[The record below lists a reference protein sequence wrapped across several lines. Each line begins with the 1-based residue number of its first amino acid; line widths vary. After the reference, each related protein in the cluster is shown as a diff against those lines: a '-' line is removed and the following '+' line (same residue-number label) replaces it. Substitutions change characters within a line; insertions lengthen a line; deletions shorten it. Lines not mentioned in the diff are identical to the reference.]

1 MKRRQNIPVR
11 ALGAEVE
18 PPDAGE
24 LAAWIGHQHGRP
36 GDLLSCQLDRSLE
49 PQREIDVPCAGG
61 LFYRSRWEEAVAG
74 VEDGRLIADPEPKAG
89 SLIEDAQRIAS
100 MRKKAW
106 VAAPAPSMLAI
117 QNAYF
122 ADEDEYYAAL
132 ADVYRRLARE
142 MRDAGVRG
150 HVLIAGAF
158 DPVEIEALTGR
169 RFFLFATHQTPD
181 TLAAILE
188 EQDRIA
194 VFGRDLSSL
203 LDLIGEY
210 DVRQLVIVDPEPEHF
225 EDALEHFDQGN
236 LAAGGY
242 CTGSCDRYW
251 ESLAAA
257 AHLLL

>member
-1 MKRRQNIPVR
+1 MKRRIDIPVR

-18 PPDAGE
+18 PPDAGK
-24 LAAWIGHQHGRP
+24 LAAWIGRQHGRP
-36 GDLLSCQLDRSLE
+36 GDLLSFQLDRSLE
-49 PQREIDVPCAGG
+49 PQHEIDVPCAGG
-61 LFYRSRWEEAVAG
+61 LFYRSRWEEAIAG
-74 VEDGRLIADPEPKAG
+74 VEEERLVADPEPMAG
-89 SLIEDAQRIAS
+89 SLVEDAQRIVS

-117 QNAYF
+117 QNSYF
-122 ADEDEYYAAL
+122 AGKDEYFAAL

-158 DPVEIEALTGR
+158 DQAEIDALTGR
-169 RFFLFATHQTPD
+169 KFFLFATHQTPD
-181 TLAAILE
+181 NLAAILE

-194 VFGRDLSSL
+194 VFGSNLSSL

-210 DVRQLVIVDPEPEHF
+210 DVRQLVIVDPAPEHF
-225 EDALEHFDQGN
+225 EGALEHFDPGS
-236 LAAGGY
+236 LLAGGY

-251 ESLAAA
+251 ENLAAA